1 MLVRNLFTCG
11 NVLEASLP
19 FPRKGEFI
27 TVILSSVFFSNKHVI
42 ISEIFII
49 SDYIWSSAACEVIC
63 ELNCSYFVFIN
74 VNLNLILIEKSF

>member
-1 MLVRNLFTCG
+1 MYSLVEMCWKLLFHSP
-11 NVLEASLP
+11 E
-19 FPRKGEFI
+19 KE
-27 TVILSSVFFSNKHVI
+27 SSSQLYYLVFFFSNKHVI

-49 SDYIWSSAACEVIC
+49 SDYIWNSAACEVIC